1 MEIILMKGNF
11 DYSFWKSG
19 SYGFGLGIWR
29 TNFITSYI
37 WTIALGPLSIYYII
51 PRTIQP
57 SK

>member
-1 MEIILMKGNF
+1 MKGNWN
-11 DYSFWKSG
+11 YSFWKRDG
-19 SYGFGLGIWR
+19 SFGFGLGIWR

-37 WTIALGPLSIYYII
+37 WTIALGQLTIYYSI